1 MQPVH
6 DFPFSVS
13 KCGGLSCHVTRD
25 TVSTRKNTTQVRYH
39 GLRRATLLTALFVA
53 SMYPLRGVQA
63 ATKTVDAGIAVSV
76 ATIKAGDMPVVLSEL
91 GTVIPVTNVTVQTR
105 VDGYLTQ
112 VLFTE
117 GQEVHEGD
125 LLAVIDPR
133 PYEAELKQYS
143 GQLAADQAQLDEA
156 RMDNIRYQK
165 LLRRDSIDTQTA
177 QDQQYKVKQL
187 EGTVEA
193 DQGLVD
199 TYRLDVEYCHI
210 TAPVSGRV
218 GIRAVDRG
226 NYITPA
232 QSGGLAVLTQM
243 QPISVIFTLPQDK
256 LGMVWKRL
264 RTTRTLPVEAWD
276 STDTTKLTDG
286 AVSSLDSQIDTA
298 TGTVRLRAL
307 FPNKDEDLFPNQFVN
322 AHLLVDTEH
331 DVLLAPTS
339 AIQSGPN
346 GSFVYVVQSDGTV
359 AVRLVRTG
367 VSQGD
372 TVVVSSGLKADEQ
385 VVTSGIDRL
394 HAGAKVTIPATT
406 STTQGGQ

>member
-6 DFPFSVS
+6 DFPFPATMP
-13 KCGGLSCHVTRD
+13 GGLSCHVVQDAVSARRNQARTR
-25 TVSTRKNTTQVRYH
+25 H
-39 GLRRATLLTALFVA
+39 CGLRRASLLTALFLTGLH
-53 SMYPLRGVQA
+53 PLHGAQA
-63 ATKTVDAGIAVSV
+63 ATKTVDAGIPVSV
-76 ATIKAGDMPVVLSEL
+76 ATIRTGDMPVVLSEL
-91 GTVIPVTNVTVQTR
+91 GTVIPVTNVTVQNR
-105 VDGYLTQ
+105 VEGYLTQ

-156 RMDNIRYQK
+156 RMDNVRYQK
-165 LLRRDSIDTQTA
+165 LLKRDSIDTQTA

-226 NYITPA
+226 NYVTAA

-264 RTTRTLPVEAWD
+264 RTAKTLPVEAWD

-286 AVSSLDSQIDTA
+286 TVSSLDSQIDTS

-307 FPNKDEDLFPNQFVN
+307 FPNRDEDLFPNQFVN

-346 GSFVYVVQSDGTV
+346 GSFVYVVQPDSTV
-359 AVRLVRTG
+359 AVRLVKTG

-372 TVVVSSGLKADEQ
+372 TVVVTSGLKADEQ

-394 HAGAKVTIPATT
+394 HAGAKVTIPVT
-406 STTQGGQ
+406 TTQGG

>member
-1 MQPVH
+1 MQRID
-6 DFPFSVS
+6 DFTSSTVPWSGVS
-13 KCGGLSCHVTRD
+13 DRTDRGMPTGCRNLTGM
-25 TVSTRKNTTQVRYH
+25 
-39 GLRRATLLTALFVA
+39 ALLAALLVIG
-53 SMYPLRGVQA
+53 SHPMRA
-63 ATKTVDAGIAVSV
+63 ATKAVDEGIPVSV
-76 ATIKAGDMPVVLSEL
+76 AIIKSGDMPVVLSEL
-91 GTVIPVTNVTVQTR
+91 GTVIPVTNVTVQNR
-105 VDGYLTQ
+105 VEGYLTQ

-156 RMDNIRYQK
+156 RMDNVRYQK

-199 TYRLDVEYCHI
+199 TYRLDIEYCHI

-226 NYITPA
+226 NYVTAA

-264 RTTRTLPVEAWD
+264 RTAKSLPVEAWD

-286 AVSSLDSQIDTA
+286 AVSSLDSQIDTS

-331 DVLLAPTS
+331 DVLLAPAS

-346 GSFVYVVQSDGTV
+346 GSFVYVVQPDSTV

-372 TVVVSSGLKADEQ
+372 TVVVTSGLKADEQ

-406 STTQGGQ
+406 TQGG

>member
-1 MQPVH
+1 MQRID
-6 DFPFSVS
+6 DFTSSTVPWSGVS
-13 KCGGLSCHVTRD
+13 GRTDRGMPTGCRNLTGV
-25 TVSTRKNTTQVRYH
+25 
-39 GLRRATLLTALFVA
+39 ALLAALLVIG
-53 SMYPLRGVQA
+53 SHPMRA
-63 ATKTVDAGIAVSV
+63 ATKAVDEGIPVSV
-76 ATIKAGDMPVVLSEL
+76 AIIKSGDMPVVLSEL
-91 GTVIPVTNVTVQTR
+91 GTVIPVTNVTVQNR
-105 VDGYLTQ
+105 VEGYLTQ

-156 RMDNIRYQK
+156 RMDNVRYQK

-199 TYRLDVEYCHI
+199 TYRLDIEYCHI

-226 NYITPA
+226 NYVTAA

-264 RTTRTLPVEAWD
+264 RTAKSLPVEAWD

-286 AVSSLDSQIDTA
+286 AVSSLDSQIDTS

-331 DVLLAPTS
+331 DVLLAPAS

-346 GSFVYVVQSDGTV
+346 GSFVYVVQPDSTV

-372 TVVVSSGLKADEQ
+372 TVVVTSGLKADDQ

-406 STTQGGQ
+406 TQGG

>member
-1 MQPVH
+1 MQRID
-6 DFPFSVS
+6 DFTSSTVPWSGVS
-13 KCGGLSCHVTRD
+13 GRTD
-25 TVSTRKNTTQVRYH
+25 
-39 GLRRATLLTALFVA
+39 RRMPTGCRNLTGMALLAALLVIG
-53 SMYPLRGVQA
+53 SHPMRA
-63 ATKTVDAGIAVSV
+63 ATKAVDEGIPVSV
-76 ATIKAGDMPVVLSEL
+76 AIIKSGDMPVVLSEL
-91 GTVIPVTNVTVQTR
+91 GTVIPVTNVTVQNR
-105 VDGYLTQ
+105 VEGYLTQ

-156 RMDNIRYQK
+156 RMDNVRYQK

-199 TYRLDVEYCHI
+199 TYRLDIEYCHI

-226 NYITPA
+226 NYVTAA

-264 RTTRTLPVEAWD
+264 RTAKSLPVEAWD

-286 AVSSLDSQIDTA
+286 AVSSLDSQIDTS

-331 DVLLAPTS
+331 DVLLAPAS

-346 GSFVYVVQSDGTV
+346 GSFVYVVQPDSTV
-359 AVRLVRTG
+359 AVRLVKTG

-372 TVVVSSGLKADEQ
+372 TVVVTSGLKADEQ

-406 STTQGGQ
+406 TQGG

>member
-1 MQPVH
+1 MQRIDDLTSSTVPW
-6 DFPFSVS
+6 SGVS
-13 KCGGLSCHVTRD
+13 GRTDRGMPTGYRNLT
-25 TVSTRKNTTQVRYH
+25 
-39 GLRRATLLTALFVA
+39 GMALLAALLMIG
-53 SMYPLRGVQA
+53 SHPMRA
-63 ATKTVDAGIAVSV
+63 ATKAVDEGIPVSV
-76 ATIKAGDMPVVLSEL
+76 AIIKSGDMPVVLSEL
-91 GTVIPVTNVTVQTR
+91 GTVIPVTNVTVQNR
-105 VDGYLTQ
+105 VEGYLTQ

-156 RMDNIRYQK
+156 RMDNVRYQK

-199 TYRLDVEYCHI
+199 TYRLDIEYCHI

-226 NYITPA
+226 NYVTAA

-264 RTTRTLPVEAWD
+264 RTAKSLPVEAWD

-286 AVSSLDSQIDTA
+286 AVSSLDSQIDTS

-331 DVLLAPTS
+331 DVLLAPAS

-346 GSFVYVVQSDGTV
+346 GSFMYVVQPDSTV
-359 AVRLVRTG
+359 AVRLVKTG

-372 TVVVSSGLKADEQ
+372 TVVVTSGLKADEQ

-406 STTQGGQ
+406 TQGG

>member
-1 MQPVH
+1 MQRID
-6 DFPFSVS
+6 DFTSSTVPWSGVS
-13 KCGGLSCHVTRD
+13 GRTDRGMPTGCRNLTGM
-25 TVSTRKNTTQVRYH
+25 
-39 GLRRATLLTALFVA
+39 ALLAALLVIG
-53 SMYPLRGVQA
+53 SHPMRA
-63 ATKTVDAGIAVSV
+63 ATKAVDEGIPVSV
-76 ATIKAGDMPVVLSEL
+76 AIIKSGDMPVVLSEL
-91 GTVIPVTNVTVQTR
+91 GTVIPVTNVTVQNR
-105 VDGYLTQ
+105 VEGYLTQ

-156 RMDNIRYQK
+156 RMDNVRYQK

-199 TYRLDVEYCHI
+199 TYRLDIEYCHI

-226 NYITPA
+226 NYVTAA

-264 RTTRTLPVEAWD
+264 RTAKTLPVEAWD

-286 AVSSLDSQIDTA
+286 AVSSLDSQIDTS

-331 DVLLAPTS
+331 DVLLAPAS

-346 GSFVYVVQSDGTV
+346 GSFVYVVQPDSTV
-359 AVRLVRTG
+359 AVRLVKTG

-372 TVVVSSGLKADEQ
+372 TVVVTSGLKADEQ

-406 STTQGGQ
+406 TQGG

>member
-1 MQPVH
+1 MQRID
-6 DFPFSVS
+6 DFTSSTVPWSGVS
-13 KCGGLSCHVTRD
+13 GRTDRGMPTGCRNLTGM
-25 TVSTRKNTTQVRYH
+25 
-39 GLRRATLLTALFVA
+39 ALLAALLVIG
-53 SMYPLRGVQA
+53 SHPMRA
-63 ATKTVDAGIAVSV
+63 ATKAVDEGIPVSV
-76 ATIKAGDMPVVLSEL
+76 AIIKSGDMPVVLSEL
-91 GTVIPVTNVTVQTR
+91 GTVIPVTNVTVQNR
-105 VDGYLTQ
+105 VEGYLTQ

-156 RMDNIRYQK
+156 RMDNVRYQK

-199 TYRLDVEYCHI
+199 TYRLDIEYCHI

-226 NYITPA
+226 NYVTAA

-264 RTTRTLPVEAWD
+264 RTAKSLPVEAWD

-286 AVSSLDSQIDTA
+286 AVSSLDSQIDTS

-331 DVLLAPTS
+331 DVLLAPAS

-346 GSFVYVVQSDGTV
+346 GSFVYVVQPDSTV
-359 AVRLVRTG
+359 AVRLVKTG

-372 TVVVSSGLKADEQ
+372 TVVVTSGLKADDQ

-406 STTQGGQ
+406 TQGG

>member
-1 MQPVH
+1 M
-6 DFPFSVS
+6 S
-13 KCGGLSCHVTRD
+13 GGLCGHVVRKTA
-25 TVSTRKNTTQVRYH
+25 STRRNRPWVRHH
-39 GLRRATLLTALFVA
+39 GLRRATVLTALVLA
-53 SMYPLRGVQA
+53 SLPPLRNAQA
-63 ATKTVDAGIAVSV
+63 ATKTVDAGIPVSV

-91 GTVIPVTNVTVQTR
+91 GTVIPVTNVTVQNR
-105 VDGYLTQ
+105 VEGYLTQ

-156 RMDNIRYQK
+156 RMDNARYQK
-165 LLRRDSIDTQTA
+165 LLRRDSIDSQTA

-199 TYRLDVEYCHI
+199 TYRLDIEYCHI

-226 NYITPA
+226 NYVTAA

-286 AVSSLDSQIDTA
+286 AVSSLDSQIDTS

-307 FPNKDEDLFPNQFVN
+307 FPNRDEDLFPNQFVN

-346 GSFVYVVQSDGTV
+346 GSFAYVVQPDSTV
-359 AVRLVRTG
+359 AVRLLKTG

-372 TVVVSSGLKADEQ
+372 TVVVTSGLKADEQ

-394 HAGAKVTIPATT
+394 HAGAKVTIPAST
-406 STTQGGQ
+406 STTQGG

>member
-1 MQPVH
+1 MQRID
-6 DFPFSVS
+6 DFTSSTVPWSGVS
-13 KCGGLSCHVTRD
+13 GRTDRGMPTGCRNLTGM
-25 TVSTRKNTTQVRYH
+25 
-39 GLRRATLLTALFVA
+39 ALLAALLVIG
-53 SMYPLRGVQA
+53 SHPMRA
-63 ATKTVDAGIAVSV
+63 ATKAVDEGIPVSV
-76 ATIKAGDMPVVLSEL
+76 AIIKSGDMPVVLSEL
-91 GTVIPVTNVTVQTR
+91 GTVIPVTNVTVQNR
-105 VDGYLTQ
+105 VEGYLTQ

-156 RMDNIRYQK
+156 RMDNVRYQK

-199 TYRLDVEYCHI
+199 TYRLDIEYCHI

-226 NYITPA
+226 NYVTAA

-286 AVSSLDSQIDTA
+286 AVSSLDSQIDTS

-331 DVLLAPTS
+331 DVLLAPAS

-346 GSFVYVVQSDGTV
+346 GSFVYVVQPDSTV

-372 TVVVSSGLKADEQ
+372 TVVVTSGLKADEQ

-406 STTQGGQ
+406 TQGG

>member
-1 MQPVH
+1 MQRIH
-6 DFPFSVS
+6 DFTSSRVPWSRVP
-13 KCGGLSCHVTRD
+13 GRTDRGMPTGYRNLT
-25 TVSTRKNTTQVRYH
+25 
-39 GLRRATLLTALFVA
+39 GMALLAALLVIG
-53 SMYPLRGVQA
+53 SHPMRA
-63 ATKTVDAGIAVSV
+63 ATKAVDEGIAVSV
-76 ATIKAGDMPVVLSEL
+76 AIVKSGDMPVVLSEL
-91 GTVIPVTNVTVQTR
+91 GTVIPVTNVTVQNR
-105 VDGYLTQ
+105 VEGYLTQ

-156 RMDNIRYQK
+156 RMDNVRYQK
-165 LLRRDSIDTQTA
+165 LLKRDSIDTQTA

-199 TYRLDVEYCHI
+199 TYRLDIEYCHI

-226 NYITPA
+226 NYVTAA

-264 RTTRTLPVEAWD
+264 RTAKTLPVEAWD

-286 AVSSLDSQIDTA
+286 AVSSLDSQIDTS

-307 FPNKDEDLFPNQFVN
+307 FPNRDEDLFPNQFVN

-346 GSFVYVVQSDGTV
+346 GSFVYVVQPDSTV
-359 AVRLVRTG
+359 AVRLVKTG

-372 TVVVSSGLKADEQ
+372 TVVVTSGLKADEQ

-394 HAGAKVTIPATT
+394 HAGAKVTIPATK
-406 STTQGGQ
+406 TQGG

>member
-6 DFPFSVS
+6 DHTSPSDSSASRPGVHRIS
-13 KCGGLSCHVTRD
+13 LTRPYHRQAGYRLVGGT
-25 TVSTRKNTTQVRYH
+25 TVLV
-39 GLRRATLLTALFVA
+39 ALLLAA
-53 SMYPLRGVQA
+53 PWGGWA
-63 ATKTVDAGIAVSV
+63 ATKPVDAGIPVSV
-76 ATIKAGDMPVVLSEL
+76 ATIKSGDMPVVLSEL
-91 GTVIPVTNVTVQTR
+91 GTVVPVTNVTVQNR
-105 VDGYLTQ
+105 VEGYLTQ

-133 PYEAELKQYS
+133 PYEAQLKQYS

-156 RMDNIRYQK
+156 RMDNVRYQK
-165 LLRRDSIDTQTA
+165 LLKRDSIDTQTA

-193 DQGLVD
+193 DQGLVA

-226 NYITPA
+226 NYITAA
-232 QSGGLAVLTQM
+232 QSGGLVVLTQM

-264 RTTRTLPVEAWD
+264 RTAKTLPVEAWD

-286 AVSSLDSQIDTA
+286 AVSSLDSEIDTA

-307 FPNKDEDLFPNQFVN
+307 FPNRDEDLFPNQFVN

-331 DVLLAPTS
+331 NVLLAPTS

-346 GSFVYVVQSDGTV
+346 GAFVYVVQPDGTV
-359 AVRLVRTG
+359 AVQVVKTG

-372 TVVVSSGLKADEQ
+372 TVIVTSGLKADEQ

-394 HAGAKVTIPATT
+394 HAGAKVTIPT

>member
-1 MQPVH
+1 MQRID
-6 DFPFSVS
+6 DFTSSTDSWSGVS
-13 KCGGLSCHVTRD
+13 GCTDRGMPTGYRNLT
-25 TVSTRKNTTQVRYH
+25 
-39 GLRRATLLTALFVA
+39 GMALLAALLVIG
-53 SMYPLRGVQA
+53 SHPMRA
-63 ATKTVDAGIAVSV
+63 ATKAVDEGIPVSV
-76 ATIKAGDMPVVLSEL
+76 AIIKSGDMPVVLSEL
-91 GTVIPVTNVTVQTR
+91 GTVIPVTNVTVQNR
-105 VDGYLTQ
+105 VEGYLTQ

-156 RMDNIRYQK
+156 RMDNVRYQK

-199 TYRLDVEYCHI
+199 TYRLDIEYCHI

-226 NYITPA
+226 NYVTAA

-264 RTTRTLPVEAWD
+264 RTAKSLPVEAWD

-286 AVSSLDSQIDTA
+286 AVSSLDSQIDTS

-331 DVLLAPTS
+331 DVLLAPAS

-346 GSFVYVVQSDGTV
+346 GSFVYVVQPDSTV

-372 TVVVSSGLKADEQ
+372 TVVVTSGLKADEQ

-406 STTQGGQ
+406 TQGG

>member
-1 MQPVH
+1 MQRID
-6 DFPFSVS
+6 DFTSSTVPWSGVS
-13 KCGGLSCHVTRD
+13 GRTDRGMPTGYRNLT
-25 TVSTRKNTTQVRYH
+25 
-39 GLRRATLLTALFVA
+39 GMALLAALLVIG
-53 SMYPLRGVQA
+53 SHPMRA
-63 ATKTVDAGIAVSV
+63 ATKAVDEGIPVSV
-76 ATIKAGDMPVVLSEL
+76 AIIKSGDMPVVLSEL
-91 GTVIPVTNVTVQTR
+91 GTVIPVTNVTVQNR
-105 VDGYLTQ
+105 VEGYLTQ

-156 RMDNIRYQK
+156 RMDNVRYQK

-199 TYRLDVEYCHI
+199 TYRLDIEYCHI

-226 NYITPA
+226 NYVTAA

-264 RTTRTLPVEAWD
+264 RTAKSLPVEAWD

-286 AVSSLDSQIDTA
+286 AVSSLDSQIDTS

-331 DVLLAPTS
+331 DVLLAPAS

-346 GSFVYVVQSDGTV
+346 GSFVYVVQPDSTV

-372 TVVVSSGLKADEQ
+372 TVVVTSGLKADDQ

-406 STTQGGQ
+406 TQGG

>member
-1 MQPVH
+1 MQRIH
-6 DFPFSVS
+6 DFTSS
-13 KCGGLSCHVTRD
+13 
-25 TVSTRKNTTQVRYH
+25 TVPWSGVPGRTDRGMPTGYRNLT
-39 GLRRATLLTALFVA
+39 GMALLAALLVIG
-53 SMYPLRGVQA
+53 SHPMRA
-63 ATKTVDAGIAVSV
+63 ATKAVDEGIAVSV
-76 ATIKAGDMPVVLSEL
+76 AIVKSGDMPVVLSEL
-91 GTVIPVTNVTVQTR
+91 GTVIPVTNVTVQNR
-105 VDGYLTQ
+105 VEGYLTQ

-156 RMDNIRYQK
+156 RMDNVRYQK
-165 LLRRDSIDTQTA
+165 LLKRDSIDTQTA

-199 TYRLDVEYCHI
+199 TYRLDIEYCHI

-226 NYITPA
+226 NYVTAA

-264 RTTRTLPVEAWD
+264 RTAKTLPVEAWD

-286 AVSSLDSQIDTA
+286 TVSSLDSQIDTS

-307 FPNKDEDLFPNQFVN
+307 FPNRDEDLFPNQFVN

-339 AIQSGPN
+339 AIQSGSN
-346 GSFVYVVQSDGTV
+346 GSFVYVVQSDSTV
-359 AVRLVRTG
+359 AVRLIKTG
-367 VSQGD
+367 VNQGD
-372 TVVVSSGLKADEQ
+372 TVVVTSGLKADEQ

-394 HAGAKVTIPATT
+394 HAGAKVTIPAI
-406 STTQGGQ
+406 TTQGG

>member
-1 MQPVH
+1 M
-6 DFPFSVS
+6 
-13 KCGGLSCHVTRD
+13 
-25 TVSTRKNTTQVRYH
+25 
-39 GLRRATLLTALFVA
+39 ALLAALLMIG
-53 SMYPLRGVQA
+53 SHPMRA
-63 ATKTVDAGIAVSV
+63 ATKAVDEGIPVSV
-76 ATIKAGDMPVVLSEL
+76 AIIKSGDMPVVLSEL
-91 GTVIPVTNVTVQTR
+91 GTVIPVTNVTVQNR
-105 VDGYLTQ
+105 VEGYLTQ

-156 RMDNIRYQK
+156 RMDNVRYQK

-199 TYRLDVEYCHI
+199 TYRLDIEYCHI

-226 NYITPA
+226 NYVTAA

-264 RTTRTLPVEAWD
+264 RTAKSLPVEAWD

-286 AVSSLDSQIDTA
+286 AVSSLDSQIDTS

-331 DVLLAPTS
+331 DVLLAPAS

-346 GSFVYVVQSDGTV
+346 GSFMYVVQPDSTV
-359 AVRLVRTG
+359 AVRLVKTG

-372 TVVVSSGLKADEQ
+372 TVVVTSGLKADEQ

-406 STTQGGQ
+406 TQGG

>member
-1 MQPVH
+1 MQRID
-6 DFPFSVS
+6 DFTSSTVPWSGVS
-13 KCGGLSCHVTRD
+13 GRTDRGMPTGCRNLTGM
-25 TVSTRKNTTQVRYH
+25 
-39 GLRRATLLTALFVA
+39 ALLAALLVIG
-53 SMYPLRGVQA
+53 SHPMRA
-63 ATKTVDAGIAVSV
+63 ATKAVDEGIPVSV
-76 ATIKAGDMPVVLSEL
+76 AIIKSGDMPVVLSEL
-91 GTVIPVTNVTVQTR
+91 GTVIPVTNVTVQNR
-105 VDGYLTQ
+105 VEGYLTQ

-156 RMDNIRYQK
+156 RMDNVRYQK

-199 TYRLDVEYCHI
+199 TYRLDIEYCHI

-226 NYITPA
+226 NYVTAA

-264 RTTRTLPVEAWD
+264 RTAKSLPVEAWD

-286 AVSSLDSQIDTA
+286 AVSSLDSQIDTS

-331 DVLLAPTS
+331 DVLLAPAS

-346 GSFVYVVQSDGTV
+346 GSFVYVVQPDSTV

-372 TVVVSSGLKADEQ
+372 TVVVTSGLKADEQ

-406 STTQGGQ
+406 TQGG

>member
-1 MQPVH
+1 MQRID
-6 DFPFSVS
+6 DFTSSTVPWSGVS
-13 KCGGLSCHVTRD
+13 GRMDRGIPTGYRNLT
-25 TVSTRKNTTQVRYH
+25 
-39 GLRRATLLTALFVA
+39 GMALLAALLVIG
-53 SMYPLRGVQA
+53 SHPMRG
-63 ATKTVDAGIAVSV
+63 ATKAVDEGIPVSV
-76 ATIKAGDMPVVLSEL
+76 AIIKSGDMPVVLSEL
-91 GTVIPVTNVTVQTR
+91 GTVIPVTNVTVQNR
-105 VDGYLTQ
+105 VEGYLTQ

-156 RMDNIRYQK
+156 RMDNVRYQK

-199 TYRLDVEYCHI
+199 TYRLDIEYCHI

-226 NYITPA
+226 NYVTAA

-264 RTTRTLPVEAWD
+264 RTAKSLPVEAWD

-286 AVSSLDSQIDTA
+286 AVSSLDSQIDTS

-331 DVLLAPTS
+331 DVLLAPAS

-346 GSFVYVVQSDGTV
+346 GSFVYVVQPDSTV
-359 AVRLVRTG
+359 AVRLVKTG

-372 TVVVSSGLKADEQ
+372 TVVVTSGLKADEQ

-406 STTQGGQ
+406 TQGG